1 VDSAQPIGRSLNRDI
16 GRGESAEKQIDAF
29 ISHRH
34 EKRVASHEGERAEEA
49 AWRETEKRHAAQR
62 RARNRLAWHEYHLA
76 AAERHKAV
84 LASLVAYHEGQ
95 AEMFL
100 PKGAA

>member
-1 VDSAQPIGRSLNRDI
+1 MARDREASRGPKTRPQPPG
-16 GRGESAEKQIDAF
+16 
-29 ISHRH
+29 
-34 EKRVASHEGERAEEA
+34 
-49 AWRETEKRHAAQR
+49 
-62 RARNRLAWHEYHLA
+62 LAHEYHLA